1 MNKRREPSRLARR
14 KPKTYLLPSCI
25 LMVLL
30 PIESILCVFFL
41 VSAWLT
47 KSINEAYYS
56 GNEQRAKE
64 LSKLARNFFIAG
76 CVSRVMMLSVC
87 VYAVLLLSG
96 SGS

>member
-1 MNKRREPSRLARR
+1 MNKRIETSQLARR

-47 KSINEAYYS
+47 KSINEAYYA
-56 GNEQRAKE
+56 GNVQRAKE

-76 CVSRVMMLSVC
+76 CTSRVVMTSVY
-87 VYAVLLLSG
+87 VYALWLLPRLS
-96 SGS
+96 S

>member
-1 MNKRREPSRLARR
+1 MNKRIETSQLARR

-25 LMVLL
+25 MMVLL
-30 PIESILCVFFL
+30 PVESILCVFFL

-47 KSINEAYYS
+47 KPINEAYYS

-76 CVSRVMMLSVC
+76 CVSRVIMLAVC
-87 VYAVLLLSG
+87 VYAVLLLPGIS
-96 SGS
+96 S

>member
-1 MNKRREPSRLARR
+1 MNKRIETGRLARR

-56 GNEQRAKE
+56 GNVQRAKE

-76 CVSRVMMLSVC
+76 CASRVVMTSVY
-87 VYAVLLLSG
+87 VYALWLLPRLS
-96 SGS
+96 S